1 MLGFATT
8 VDDVI
13 AGVDLT
19 GKAAVVTGASSG
31 LGLQTVAALASVG
44 ADVVAA
50 VRDPETF
57 RAGSEWL
64 ELGEL
69 TPRIHPVPLDLARL
83 ASVRAAAQ
91 TIASQYPQI
100 DILINNAGV
109 MFTPHETTADGFEL
123 QFGIDHLGH
132 FQLTTL
138 LLPQLRAAAAASGDA
153 RVVTVTSE
161 AHRNWGIDLDDINFD
176 RRGYDTF
183 LAYGQAKSANILMT
197 VELHRRWGAN
207 GVEGSRHHRAGR
219 PSGHLR
225 DQPRPLHGAGNRQ
238 EAVRN
243 GRRDIRPREH
253 EVRAQAAA
261 TTVWA
266 ATEPS
271 LAGRGGAYLADC
283 QIAEAAPAATD
294 SATAQR
300 LWLLSQ
306 EWVQALTY
314 GLGLVG
320 HSAIRSGGGRAERV
334 CETAPRTRGR

>member
-19 GKAAVVTGASSG
+19 GKTAVVTGASSG
-31 LGLQTVAALASVG
+31 LGLRTVAALASSG
-44 ADVVAA
+44 ANVVAA
-50 VRDPETF
+50 VRDPEIF
-57 RAGSEWL
+57 RTGSEWL
-64 ELGEL
+64 ELAEL
-69 TPRIHPVPLDLARL
+69 TPRVHPVPLDLARL
-83 ASVRAAAQ
+83 VCVRAAAQ

-123 QFGIDHLGH
+123 QFGVNHLGH

-153 RVVTVTSE
+153 RVVTLTSE
-161 AHRNWGIDLDDINFD
+161 AHRNWAIDLDDINFD

-183 LAYGQAKSANILMT
+183 LAYGQAKSANMLMT
-197 VELHRRWGAN
+197 VELQRRVGADGITALAVHPGTCATN
-207 GVEGSRHHRAGR
+207 LGRYMERATVKKLFAMGGETFA
-219 PSGHLR
+219 PENMKS
-225 DQPRPLHGAGNRQ
+225 
-238 EAVRN
+238 V
-243 GRRDIRPREH
+243 
-253 EVRAQAAA
+253 AQAAA

-306 EWVQALTY
+306 EWVQA
-314 GLGLVG
+314 
-320 HSAIRSGGGRAERV
+320 
-334 CETAPRTRGR
+334 